1 MLQAEDRAHRIGQ
14 TASHINIMYL
24 YGESTLDE
32 ILFPMVQF
40 KNSIVSN
47 TLDGQKS
54 DYKICKKKTES
65 QTQGDGEDIDEDELV
80 NKL

>member
-1 MLQAEDRAHRIGQ
+1 MLQAEDRTHRIGQ
-14 TASHINIMYL
+14 TASHINILYL

-47 TLDGQKS
+47 TLDGDRGDFKIPKKRQK
-54 DYKICKKKTES
+54 KES
-65 QTQGDGEDIDEDELV
+65 ESEIDEDEMV
-80 NKL
+80 QNQ